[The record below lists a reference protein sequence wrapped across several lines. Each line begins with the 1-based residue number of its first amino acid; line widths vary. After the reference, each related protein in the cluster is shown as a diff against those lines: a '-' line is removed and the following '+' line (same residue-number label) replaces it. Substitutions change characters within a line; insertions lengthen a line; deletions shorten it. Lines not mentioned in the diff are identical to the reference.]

1 VERKKRKTSYITGFA
16 LERRA
21 KASHDR
27 VDREKTHQ
35 LTLAVFIAT
44 SFSVFL
50 NYLQLE
56 PVQRVENTQKILRT
70 RAEVFPLGG
79 GKKNKKKCTETVK
92 KRLRNSKKCVFF
104 FFLCFS

>member
-1 VERKKRKTSYITGFA
+1 MIELIEK
-16 LERRA
+16 
-21 KASHDR
+21 
-27 VDREKTHQ
+27 KTHQ

-56 PVQRVENTQKILRT
+56 PVQRVENTQKILRN
-70 RAEVFPLGG
+70 RAEVFPLG

-92 KRLRNSKKCVFF
+92 KRLRNSKNVFSSFF
-104 FFLCFS
+104 FAFRDLFP